1 MGQLSTKFGS
11 IGAKGEAGEEFILKR
26 LQEQYQ
32 VSDYRND
39 MIQQSQGIDF
49 GIKHTSWR
57 REYTLDSKNN
67 LFIDNGYYAFKIEL
81 EFGGKAGWFYTSKA
95 DRIYHTN
102 AYLGKYLY
110 YDLNELRYFVTKKLL
125 ENDHSQ
131 FKIVH
136 YNNAVLLQ
144 FIITGTHSLPIS
156 QLF

>member
-11 IGAKGEAGEEFILKR
+11 IGAKGEVGEEFILKR

-49 GIKHTSWR
+49 GIKHPSWR

-81 EFGGKAGWFYTSKA
+81 EFREKAGWFYTSKA

-110 YDLNELRYFVTKKLL
+110 YDLNELRYFVTKRLL

>member
-49 GIKHTSWR
+49 GIKHPSWR

-67 LFIDNGYYAFKIEL
+67 LFIDNDYYAFKIEL
-81 EFGGKAGWFYTSKA
+81 EFRGKAGWFYTSKA

-102 AYLGKYLY
+102 AYQGKYLY

-125 ENDHSQ
+125 ENDHFQ

>member
-11 IGAKGEAGEEFILKR
+11 IGAKGEVGEEFILKK

-49 GIKHTSWR
+49 GIKHPSWR

-67 LFIDNGYYAFKIEL
+67 LFIDNDYYAFKIEL
-81 EFGGKAGWFYTSKA
+81 EFRGKAGWFYTSKA

-136 YNNAVLLQ
+136 YNNSVLLQ